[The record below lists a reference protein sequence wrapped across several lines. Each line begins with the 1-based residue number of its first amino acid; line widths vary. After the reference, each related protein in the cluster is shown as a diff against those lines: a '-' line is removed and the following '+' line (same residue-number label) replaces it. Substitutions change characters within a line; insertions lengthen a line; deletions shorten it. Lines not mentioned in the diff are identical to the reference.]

1 MRLYNRNFK
10 IQNWSSNLQ
19 LQKSGFSLII
29 NRMPCSNFEC
39 RNSGIKIHLT
49 MKNFLNTIGCR
60 GFLPV
65 LYCLIILSICGISCS
80 KNDDPIIVP
89 PDNSGTDG
97 YENFLFWAA
106 HPFDNRPYFH
116 ILPIGTTLGS
126 ETDNGSEI
134 FDWDRYAGVEAAKRQ
149 FLFLHNQTNGG
160 FDTGDKDFQIW
171 EMMPNG
177 EAGGKTDS
185 GTWTSNYETLFGF
198 HVGTRGFIFG
208 QDSYGG
214 HYWFVQE
221 VTSDGKLAGAESD
234 NGEWSNYYPAATP
247 LYIGDQTFLF
257 FQTSKSDNYWFI
269 TNVSKDG
276 TLADSDDGYWGDIWP
291 TVTSVTVGGNTYL
304 IGHKELPHGAN
315 YFIQRIN
322 SNGTMGEETD
332 RGYWNYYYNSLVG
345 FSSGGHSYIYGCSG
359 SNDGMWFI
367 QEITADGKLGA
378 ETAHGI
384 LKDKLSGLTDDGDFQ
399 FFLPFKLYEK
409 PGSFRYTIGWD
420 LAETNGSPTRPWSS
434 LFTDAW
440 NGHTKS
446 GGGAA
451 LAQIDGDASGRYD
464 AVFAGIQ
471 DLAGTDRF
479 YYKVAWNLDNS
490 GKASAWSK
498 TIFGPDCGGTQAG
511 GGADIADIDGNGKP
525 DLLLMSVDD
534 PDGANAFWYYIGWNL
549 NSSGVAASWSSKVHV
564 NGPGSLDSGGG
575 AALGDIDKNG
585 RPELVL
591 MGIDNPEQDNAF
603 WYIVGRNLDKTGKAA
618 TWSQKIAAPCDLGWA
633 TAGGGAA
640 LADINGNGKPD
651 LVFTSLDSPTGAN
664 TYWCFIGWDININ
677 GTVAGWSSKFI
688 GPSPGNITC
697 GGGTAIADIDKNGK
711 LDLLLMSVDNPYGKD

>member
-1 MRLYNRNFK
+1 M
-10 IQNWSSNLQ
+10 
-19 LQKSGFSLII
+19 
-29 NRMPCSNFEC
+29 
-39 RNSGIKIHLT
+39 NSH
-49 MKNFLNTIGCR
+49 TITNISIR
-60 GFLPV
+60 SFPAV
-65 LYCLIILSICGISCS
+65 VSIIILMSFGMACS
-80 KNDDPIIVP
+80 TDDPTPDP
-89 PDNSGTDG
+89 PDNTSTEG

-106 HPFDNRPYFH
+106 HPFSDSRPYYH
-116 ILPIGTTLGS
+116 TLPIGTNLGS
-126 ETDNGSEI
+126 EIDYGEQI
-134 FDWDRYAGVEAAKRQ
+134 FDWDRYAGVESAKRQ

-221 VTSDGKLAGAESD
+221 VTSDGKLVGAESD

-276 TLADSDDGYWGDIWP
+276 TLADSDDGYWGYFWDG
-291 TVTSVTVGGNTYL
+291 VTSVEVGGNTFL
-304 IGHKELPHGAN
+304 IGSRNRNTFGQMGEW
-315 YFIQRIN
+315 FIQKIN
-322 SNGTMGEETD
+322 SNGTMGAETD
-332 RGYWNYYYNSLVG
+332 RGYWTYYYNNLVG
-345 FSSGGHSYIYGCSG
+345 FSSGGHSYIYGCSSG
-359 SNDGMWFI
+359 NGGMWFI

-384 LKDKLSGLTDDGDFQ
+384 LKDKLTGLTDNGDFQ
-399 FFLPFKLYEK
+399 FFLPFKLYDK

-420 LAETNGSPTRPWSS
+420 LSETNGNPTRPWSS
-434 LFTDAW
+434 LFTDPW
-440 NGHTKS
+440 SGPTKF

-451 LAQIDGDASGRYD
+451 LAQIDGDASGKYD
-464 AVFAGIQ
+464 ALLMGVQ

-490 GKASAWSK
+490 GKASEWSK

-534 PDGANAFWYYIGWNL
+534 PEGANSFWYYIGWNL
-549 NSSGVAASWSSKVHV
+549 NSGGVAASWSSKMQVA
-564 NGPGSLDSGGG
+564 GIGSLNSGGG

-585 RPELVL
+585 RPDLVL
-591 MGIDNPEQDNAF
+591 MGIDNPEQDNSF
-603 WYIVGRNLDKTGKAA
+603 WYSIGKNLNKSGVAESWTA
-618 TWSQKIAAPCDLGWA
+618 KITAPCHLGWS

-651 LVFTSLDSPTGAN
+651 LVLTSLDSPTGAN
-664 TYWCFIGWDININ
+664 AFWCYIGWDIDIN
-677 GTVAGWSSKFI
+677 GNVSGWSSKFV

-711 LDLLLMSVDNPYGKD
+711 LDLLLMSIDDPYGKD